1 MELLISGLRLL
12 ASLVLDIASSHEASS
27 QVFPLHLLQ
36 EWVLVPVCAGECA
49 SAVLRFLSFRVF

>member
-1 MELLISGLRLL
+1 M
-12 ASLVLDIASSHEASS
+12 LDVASSHEASS

-36 EWVLVPVCAGECA
+36 EWLLVPVCAGECT